1 MRSKRS
7 PAVRN
12 LFALLALAALAA
24 CGPIRSSKAL
34 IDADVEV
41 EAARAAGAQKS
52 AVYEYTAAEAYLHE
66 ARVQS
71 GQAQFEASEGFAEK
85 AIKLAQ
91 EARKKALAASNRT
104 EEK

>member
-1 MRSKRS
+1 M
-7 PAVRN
+7 RN
-12 LFALLALAALAA
+12 LFALLVLATLVA

-34 IDADVEV
+34 IDADVEL

-52 AVYEYTAAEAYLHE
+52 ALYEYTAAEAYLHE

-71 GQAQFEASEGFAEK
+71 GQAQFEVAEEYADKAASF
-85 AIKLAQ
+85 AQ
-91 EARKKALAASNRT
+91 EAKKKALAAGNRA

>member
-1 MRSKRS
+1 
-7 PAVRN
+7 VRN
-12 LFALLALAALAA
+12 RFALLALAALAA

-34 IDADVEV
+34 VDADVEL

-71 GQAQFEASEGFAEK
+71 GQAQFEASEDFADK
-85 AIKLAQ
+85 AVRFAQ

>member
-1 MRSKRS
+1 
-7 PAVRN
+7 VRN
-12 LFALLALAALAA
+12 VFALLVSAAVLA

-52 AVYEYTAAEAYLHE
+52 AAYEYTAAEAYLHE

-71 GQAQFEASEGFAEK
+71 GQAQFEAAEDFADK
-85 AIKLAQ
+85 AVKFAQ
-91 EARKKALAASNRT
+91 EAKKKALAPSPRT
-104 EEK
+104 EE

>member
-1 MRSKRS
+1 
-7 PAVRN
+7 VRN
-12 LFALLALAALAA
+12 LFALLVLAALVA

-71 GQAQFEASEGFAEK
+71 GQAQFEASEDFADK
-85 AIKLAQ
+85 AIKFAQ

>member
-1 MRSKRS
+1 MRK
-7 PAVRN
+7 
-12 LFALLALAALAA
+12 LHALLVLAALAG
-24 CGPIRSSKAL
+24 CGPVRSSKAL

-71 GQAQFEASEGFAEK
+71 GQAQFEAAEDYAEK
-85 AIKLAQ
+85 AAKLAQ
-91 EARKKALAASNRT
+91 EAKKKALAASNRP

>member
-1 MRSKRS
+1 M
-7 PAVRN
+7 RN
-12 LFALLALAALAA
+12 LLALMVLAALAA

-34 IDADVEV
+34 IDADVDL

-66 ARVQS
+66 ARVLS
-71 GQAQFEASEGFAEK
+71 GQAQFETAEDYADKASAFAQ
-85 AIKLAQ
+85 AAT
-91 EARKKALAASNRT
+91 KKALSASNRT